1 MNIKIKKISSFNR
14 QMSLKIPWKDL
25 EPDFNV
31 SMKQFSKKIK
41 LPGFRAGKIPRK
53 VLMSKFLT
61 SIEADF
67 IESSINKYYLNA
79 LKEEQIY
86 PINKG
91 SISDVK
97 FKFENDLEF
106 KVEFEIEPDIK
117 LPKWK
122 KNLVPVEKPSYV
134 SDEEDVKMALEEAQ
148 RNNAEIKSIDDGSK
162 KDDFIICD
170 LQEVDTSGV
179 PIIGKKLETRYVR
192 IGQTPFDGNNQK
204 KLTGLKQND
213 KVVIDVPINESGD
226 LGRYEL
232 TVKNVERQ
240 ILPKIDNKLV
250 KIVDPES
257 KNLSDYKK
265 RIKVRIDESY
275 QKKADEIFENNII
288 DALVK
293 KIDPICPSSMLD
305 SYLSN
310 ILEDLE
316 KNGNNQ
322 LDPKK
327 AKQTYKPIAE
337 KNIKWYLIRNA
348 LLKEQ
353 GFKIESKELESEIKK
368 LKSQNKSQASDVEKH
383 FQKNENKKRLQDS
396 LLEKKIID
404 FLIQYVKAKDVKILT
419 KDLRKNATQRVQN
432 G

>member
-1 MNIKIKKISSFNR
+1 
-14 QMSLKIPWKDL
+14 MSLKIPWKDL

-122 KNLVPVEKPSYV
+122 KNLVSVEKPSYV

-170 LQEVDTSGV
+170 LQEVDSSGV
-179 PIIGKKLETRYVR
+179 PIIGK
-192 IGQTPFDGNNQK
+192 
-204 KLTGLKQND
+204 
-213 KVVIDVPINESGD
+213 S
-226 LGRYEL
+226 
-232 TVKNVERQ
+232 
-240 ILPKIDNKLV
+240 
-250 KIVDPES
+250 
-257 KNLSDYKK
+257 
-265 RIKVRIDESY
+265 
-275 QKKADEIFENNII
+275 
-288 DALVK
+288 
-293 KIDPICPSSMLD
+293 
-305 SYLSN
+305 
-310 ILEDLE
+310 
-316 KNGNNQ
+316 
-322 LDPKK
+322 
-327 AKQTYKPIAE
+327 
-337 KNIKWYLIRNA
+337 
-348 LLKEQ
+348 
-353 GFKIESKELESEIKK
+353 
-368 LKSQNKSQASDVEKH
+368 
-383 FQKNENKKRLQDS
+383 
-396 LLEKKIID
+396 
-404 FLIQYVKAKDVKILT
+404 
-419 KDLRKNATQRVQN
+419 
-432 G
+432 